1 MKNLYPKSKG
11 KIHPSPAL
19 PSAATSAAASG
30 GRPLRSQNS
39 YRSNLHLDGGAFVED
54 KEVVAYLMIRSINGP
69 PDFTRPRFDCGCF
82 DCYTF
87 FWWRWDCSKDREV
100 IHMAIE
106 GFEEHLASK
115 ETKKKRKKS
124 KDERKRKEE
133 REWENEKAVEVFE
146 VAEENKGFDEDAVTL
161 SEEKEDEIETNEEAV
176 EISGCLTRVYGAF
189 GVREPEFF

>member
-54 KEVVAYLMIRSINGP
+54 KE
-69 PDFTRPRFDCGCF
+69 
-82 DCYTF
+82 
-87 FWWRWDCSKDREV
+87 DREV